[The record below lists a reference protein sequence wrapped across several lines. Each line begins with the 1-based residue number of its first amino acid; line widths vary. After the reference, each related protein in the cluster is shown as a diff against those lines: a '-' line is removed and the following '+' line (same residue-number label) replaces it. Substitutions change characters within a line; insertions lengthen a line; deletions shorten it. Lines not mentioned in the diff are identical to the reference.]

1 MGQTDHS
8 ALREEVP
15 LQLLHDVQQQLQRI
29 LGTHFTATLAAAGGH
44 GGASHYQL
52 SIRHHPSDLSLEHRG
67 SVAPPFIEELFAL
80 AWRMKA
86 MLESAELQSMDEPGP
101 VRRLAWISELTCPA
115 ELQRVAASLYPA
127 ARVLR
132 CSSQG

>member
-1 MGQTDHS
+1 MGQTDHG

-29 LGTHFTATLAAAGGH
+29 LGTHFTATLAA

-132 CSSQG
+132 CSSRG